1 MTPTTPEPAVSATPP
16 PPAPPTP
23 AAARATPGTVPTPAP
38 AASAGTQTLA
48 EARALLRRGQHKEA
62 ARVFANS
69 LRQSA
74 PGGFSIQLLVA
85 CSDETVGK
93 ALAAVP
99 DPDLYILPVNYKG
112 RPCFRVCWGLYD
124 SEQRAESATRA
135 VPDYFRNSGTT
146 PRVVPTSGL
155 LP

>member
-1 MTPTTPEPAVSATPP
+1 VTPPTLEPVASATPP
-16 PPAPPTP
+16 PAVLPTP
-23 AAARATPGTVPTPAP
+23 ATARATPGTAPTPAP
-38 AASAGTQTLA
+38 AASAGSTLA
-48 EARALLRRGQHKEA
+48 DARSLLRRGQHKEA
-62 ARVFANS
+62 ARVFASN

-112 RPCFRVCWGLYD
+112 RPCYRVCWGLYD
-124 SEQRAESATRA
+124 SEQRAVSATRA
-135 VPDYFRNSGTT
+135 VPEYFRTSGTA
-146 PRVVPTSGL
+146 PRVVPTAGL